1 MLISLI
7 GYRGTGKTTIGSL
20 LADRIGW
27 SCIDSDVQI
36 EQDMGMSIR
45 QIFDI
50 EGEEGFRNREST
62 VIEKLTR
69 LYKVVLSLG
78 GGAILREQNRKLIKT
93 AGPVVWLTASPEEL
107 HRRISGDP
115 LSSTQ
120 RPNLTA
126 AGGGLEE
133 IKAVLENRKPLYKE
147 CADLEVDTEGKL
159 PGQIVDEI
167 IKLIGLDDQRALG

>member
-45 QIFDI
+45 QIFDV
-50 EGEEGFRNREST
+50 EGEDGFRNREADA
-62 VIEKLTR
+62 IAKLTR

-78 GGAILREQNRKLIKT
+78 GGAVLREHNRKLIKT
-93 AGPVVWLTASPEEL
+93 SGPVVWLTASPEEL
-107 HRRISGDP
+107 YRRISGDP
-115 LSSTQ
+115 ASVTQ
-120 RPNLTA
+120 RPNLTP

-133 IKAVLENRKPLYKE
+133 IKNVLASRLDLYKT
-147 CADLEVDTEGKL
+147 CADLEVSTEGKL

-167 IKLIGLDDQRALG
+167 VKLIGLDERTCD